1 MGSLILIILL
11 PIFALNPTQRERS
24 IFPRFMTFA
33 QVSIYYSIFSSV
45 MMGISFS
52 FFINS
57 KLVIR
62 DLINS
67 GVAGAISGLA
77 SVMYIDKP
85 VYSMV
90 VGSTSGIVQTLVQN
104 LIEKRISRRTKVFST
119 YSWQLFGV
127 QGLIG
132 TIFGSIFKTV
142 VEKEFNQPYARD
154 LLKTF
159 KPPIVLGLISVAI
172 GIGGGILLG
181 LLFYKL
187 PKMDRS
193 NYFHD
198 RSHWK

>member
-1 MGSLILIILL
+1 
-11 PIFALNPTQRERS
+11 
-24 IFPRFMTFA
+24 
-33 QVSIYYSIFSSV
+33 

-57 KLVIR
+57 KLIIR

-77 SVMYIDKP
+77 AVMYIDKP

-104 LIEKRISRRTKVFST
+104 LIEKSISRRTKVFST

-142 VEKEFNQPYARD
+142 VEK
-154 LLKTF
+154 
-159 KPPIVLGLISVAI
+159 
-172 GIGGGILLG
+172 
-181 LLFYKL
+181 
-187 PKMDRS
+187 
-193 NYFHD
+193 
-198 RSHWK
+198 